1 MLRCDALQAHYVPVP
16 VPDPYSYDVAIWL
29 RRAALPPDAPPPVP
43 QVVDVPTRMGRRC
56 LFTDVTTRSGRRLRL
71 GTVHLESQSNSAD
84 TRQRQLELILPALKT
99 SPWAPTSRALLAA
112 KQAELERLK
121 QEKAFLDGDTAKA
134 PAEEAEAPVAA
145 ALPLPEIAV
154 LTGDLNLCSR
164 WEAENRIVAQDPD
177 VTDLWPELEA
187 GPGWTEDTK
196 INEMRYFVKEQHK
209 QVRFDRVLLIRP
221 GGAVEGGVAPEP
233 EPEPSAAGGEAGWRG
248 ERIALLGTSA
258 LPFTTADP
266 ELPDAAP
273 APAAECGLQLTLD
286 DDGGRELRVWP
297 SDRFGLVAILRP
309 GRVALVEQEGQPD
322 EVVRHQQV
330 LVEALH
336 RPHNLRAA
344 RRARAAGQRLVASQA
359 DACTR

>member
-1 MLRCDALQAHYVPVP
+1 MLRCDALQAHYVPVHM
-16 VPDPYSYDVAIWL
+16 PDPYSYDVVIWL

-112 KQAELERLK
+112 NQAELERLK
-121 QEKAFLDGDTAKA
+121 QEKAFFDGDTAKA
-134 PAEEAEAPVAA
+134 PAEEAAAA

-154 LTGDLNLCSR
+154 LTGDFNLCSR

-196 INEMRYFVKEQHK
+196 INEMRYFVKPQHK

-221 GGAVEGGVAPEP
+221 GGAVEGGAAPEP

-273 APAAECGLQLTLD
+273 APAAEGGLQLTLD

-297 SDRFGLVAILRP
+297 SDHFGLVADISAE
-309 GRVALVEQEGQPD
+309 GGGAAAKASQQEPRSHEG
-322 EVVRHQQV
+322 RHQQ
-330 LVEALH
+330 
-336 RPHNLRAA
+336 
-344 RRARAAGQRLVASQA
+344 
-359 DACTR
+359 

>member
-1 MLRCDALQAHYVPVP
+1 MLSCDALQARYVPVP
-16 VPDPYSYDVAIWL
+16 VPDPYGYDVAIWL

-43 QVVDVPTRMGRRC
+43 QLVDVPTRMGRRC

-112 KQAELERLK
+112 R
-121 QEKAFLDGDTAKA
+121 QEKAFLDGGTAS
-134 PAEEAEAPVAA
+134 AEEAEAA

-154 LTGDLNLCSR
+154 LTGDFNLCSR

-187 GPGWTEDTK
+187 GPGWTEDTQ
-196 INEMRYFVKEQHK
+196 INEMRYYVKPQHK

-221 GGAVEGGVAPEP
+221 GEAGEGGAAPEP
-233 EPEPSAAGGEAGWRG
+233 EPEPETAAAGGEAGWRG

-273 APAAECGLQLTLD
+273 APAAEGGMQLALD
-286 DDGGRELRVWP
+286 VDGGQEVRVWP
-297 SDRFGLVAILRP
+297 SDHFGLVADI
-309 GRVALVEQEGQPD
+309 AAEGGGAATKAQQQ
-322 EVVRHQQV
+322 VRHQQ
-330 LVEALH
+330 
-336 RPHNLRAA
+336 
-344 RRARAAGQRLVASQA
+344 
-359 DACTR
+359 